1 MTRKRKK
8 SPEAPAAGLATPV
21 HPLAPVAPMLT
32 VEVEPAVAVTEP
44 VTADTTLIR
53 ITELAERSGVPVPS
67 IHHYRRIGLVPEP
80 AGVDSRK
87 LLFDERHVETLQL
100 VRLLREHWRLSLPA
114 IGELL
119 PELLA
124 VDRSEGFTPDDWDQV
139 ITAHLA
145 RTDPTE
151 PAARLLAVARDA
163 FAQEG
168 YAAVNVGQLCE
179 AVGIAKGSFY
189 RYFDS
194 KYDLFVAAALSTVDA
209 VGDGLDSLRE
219 PMSERKAVTVL
230 SGLLKPFVPLYLE
243 VMIRELR
250 GEKDVVGLASG
261 ITEGIAGRVSPHL
274 LAKGQSAL
282 NGGRRVANAALLRHL
297 RPSTGAR

>member
-1 MTRKRKK
+1 MTRKGK
-8 SPEAPAAGLATPV
+8 ELAPAGEAT
-21 HPLAPVAPMLT
+21 LLC
-32 VEVEPAVAVTEP
+32 
-44 VTADTTLIR
+44 
-53 ITELAERSGVPVPS
+53 ITELAEQTGVPVPS
-67 IHHYRRIGLVPEP
+67 IHHYRRMGLLPEP
-80 AGVDSRK
+80 TAVDARK

-100 VRLLREHWRLSLPA
+100 VRLLRERWRLSLPA

-124 VDRSEGFTPDDWDQV
+124 TERGQRFSPEEWDAV

-145 RTDPTE
+145 RTDPTA
-151 PAARLLAVARDA
+151 PAVRLLAVARDA
-163 FAQEG
+163 FASEG

-209 VGDGLDSLRE
+209 VGDGLDSLHE

-250 GEKDVVGLASG
+250 GDKDVVGIASG
-261 ITEGIAGRVSPHL
+261 ITEGIAGKVSPHL

-297 RPSTGAR
+297 RPSAGSR